1 MTNIDY
7 TSDIERIR
15 EAKKAYRELI
25 KSIGTSGLKQL
36 CQDTLDTTGL
46 EALRWRQYTPYFND
60 GDSCEFGVRE
70 AEFYIG
76 GTRFQ
81 DEHRS
86 KYERDEWVD
95 SYAFYKGASYDQT
108 KHWTD
113 PTRVS
118 YSYWEPADEIVHM
131 SANFFDKSLQ
141 DLEEVLKE
149 VFGDHVKVTY
159 RDGEFTV
166 EDYDHD

>member
-1 MTNIDY
+1 MHKH
-7 TSDIERIR
+7 R
-15 EAKKAYRELI
+15 L
-25 KSIGTSGLKQL
+25 KSKYGL
-36 CQDTLDTTGL
+36 TP
-46 EALRWRQYTPYFND
+46 EQYDEMLTAQGNV
-60 GDSCEFGVRE
+60 CVRE

-86 KYERDEWVD
+86 KYKRDEWVH
-95 SYAFYKGASYDQT
+95 SYAFYKEASYDQT
-108 KHWTD
+108 KQRND